1 MFYCYNE
8 IWHIHNSAEE
18 KFSPVEAHWNETE
31 ADGLFFDVLSL
42 LIQSDGSEEWYFT
55 GQVKLEDNLVY

>member
-1 MFYCYNE
+1 M
-8 IWHIHNSAEE
+8 
-18 KFSPVEAHWNETE
+18 KFDIFIILQKRSSLVLKAHWNETE